1 CARSPPDYGST
12 YGDAFDFW

>member
-1 CARSPPDYGST
+1 CARSPPDYGNT